1 MVVIPADVRA
11 ALVEHAREEDPNE
24 ACGLVVLRDGV
35 AERYERGR
43 AVYTQVCN
51 QCHKANGEGQEGLA
65 PSLVDS
71 EWALG
76 PEGRMIRIVLH
87 GLSGPITVAGKA
99 YTLEMPWLSALKDD
113 DIAAALTYVRR
124 SWENEASPV
133 TAEQVRRV
141 RENVKRAGPWSEREL
156 LRVR

>member
-1 MVVIPADVRA
+1 
-11 ALVEHAREEDPNE
+11 
-24 ACGLVVLRDGV
+24 
-35 AERYERGR
+35 
-43 AVYTQVCN
+43 
-51 QCHKANGEGQEGLA
+51 
-65 PSLVDS
+65 
-71 EWALG
+71 
-76 PEGRMIRIVLH
+76 MIRIVLH
-87 GLSGPITVAGKA
+87 GLSGPITVAGKS
-99 YTLEMPWLSALKDD
+99 YTLEMPALAALKDD